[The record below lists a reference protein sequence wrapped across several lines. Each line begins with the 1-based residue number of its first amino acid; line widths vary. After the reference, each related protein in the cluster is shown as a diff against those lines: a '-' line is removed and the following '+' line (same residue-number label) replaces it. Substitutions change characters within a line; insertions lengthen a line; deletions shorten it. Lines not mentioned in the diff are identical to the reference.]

1 MGLRLYVPLI
11 TGSAVVAVALAFAS
25 PAPAAPPALQS
36 VGHVKRHPKATW
48 VLPPDSEAAVAEVAT
63 SPEIGSDGYFFDEN
77 VKAFDVLEAGQTTW
91 LDSSA
96 LKPGTYYVHVAS
108 YTPSCFECP
117 SREWSQVLPLVIR
130 NQKPRISRLRI
141 RYTGRYVIQG
151 HASFRY
157 CDDTGG
163 YSTGLILERYS
174 LANIIRKSARHSD
187 YFSVRAGC
195 STRTVSWY
203 PPDRVFGIGWHS
215 VRLQVQDDDGAV
227 SNKLSRKWY
236 VTD

>member
-63 SPEIGSDGYFFDEN
+63 SPRPARTATSSTRTSRRSTCSKRARRPGSIP
-77 VKAFDVLEAGQTTW
+77 
-91 LDSSA
+91 SA

-141 RYTGRYVIQG
+141 RYTGRYVIRDMP
-151 HASFRY
+151 ASATATTRAAIRPGSSLSITRWRTSFENRRG
-157 CDDTGG
+157 TPTT
-163 YSTGLILERYS
+163 SRFVPVARRERS
-174 LANIIRKSARHSD
+174 P
-187 YFSVRAGC
+187 G
-195 STRTVSWY
+195 TRPTVSSAS
-203 PPDRVFGIGWHS
+203 DGTS
-215 VRLQVQDDDGAV
+215 DRLQVQDDDGAV